1 MHKDHRPACH
11 AFRLEKVKGLPRA
24 RAVFDPLL
32 RPRTQTF
39 AKGFGLLLPTGRIGI
54 CTLDM
59 GCVGIGI
66 IQLHGAD
73 PLNVNWTIIPIVAL
87 GSQTNSRRMHMTA
100 STTDLKSML
109 KDPSLLE
116 TRAYIGGKWV
126 DGEDGTFDVTN
137 PSRGDVVAKVANLS
151 RAQVAGAIAQAE
163 AAQKEWAKWTGKERA
178 AVMRKWF
185 DLMMANQDDL
195 GMILTAEQGKP
206 LAEAKGEIAYG
217 ASFIEF
223 FGEQAKRIYGETIP
237 GHQRDKRITVIK
249 QPIGV
254 AASIT
259 PWNFPNAMITRKAAP
274 ALAAGCAFVAR
285 PAAETPL
292 SAIVMGVLAERAGIP
307 AGVFNVVPSSSSSAI
322 GKEFCEN
329 PAVRKLTFT
338 GSTEVG
344 RILMKQAADQVMKCS
359 MELGGNAPFIVFD
372 DADLDAAVEGAILCK
387 FRNNGQTC
395 VCANRIYV
403 QAGVYDA
410 FAAKLVKAVEK
421 LKVGDGF
428 EEGVALGPLINP
440 AAGEKV
446 KEHIDDAKAK
456 GATIAL
462 GANGAMDGNFLA
474 PTIMTGV
481 TQDMKVAQEE
491 TFGPLAP
498 LFKFDTEDDVI
509 AMANDTIFGLASYFY
524 AKDLSRVYKVAEA
537 LEYGIVGVNTGLIST
552 EVAPFG
558 GVKQSGLGREGSH
571 HGIEDYLEM
580 KYICMSV

>member
-1 MHKDHRPACH
+1 MTD
-11 AFRLEKVKGLPRA
+11 
-24 RAVFDPLL
+24 
-32 RPRTQTF
+32 
-39 AKGFGLLLPTGRIGI
+39 AK
-54 CTLDM
+54 
-59 GCVGIGI
+59 
-66 IQLHGAD
+66 
-73 PLNVNWTIIPIVAL
+73 
-87 GSQTNSRRMHMTA
+87 
-100 STTDLKSML
+100 TDLKSLL

-116 TRAYIGGKWV
+116 TRAYIGGQWV
-126 DGEDGTFDVTN
+126 DGDDGTFDVTN
-137 PSRGDVVAKVANLS
+137 PARGDVIAQVADLS

-163 AAQKEWAKWTGKERA
+163 KAQKDWASWTGKERA

-185 DLMMANQDDL
+185 DLMMENQDDL
-195 GMILTAEQGKP
+195 GTILTAEQGKP
-206 LAEAKGEIAYG
+206 LAEAKGEFAYG

-223 FGEQAKRIYGETIP
+223 FGEEAKRVYGEMIP
-237 GHQRDKRITVIK
+237 GHQRDKRIMVLK

-274 ALAAGCAFVAR
+274 ALAAGCSFVAR

-307 AGVFNVVPSSSSSAI
+307 AGVFNVLPSSSSSAV

-344 RILMKQAADQVMKCS
+344 RILLKQAADQVMKCS

-372 DADLDAAVEGAILCK
+372 DADLDAAVEGAIMCK

-403 QAGVYDA
+403 QAGVYDD
-410 FAAKLVKAVEK
+410 FAVKLKDRVSKM
-421 LKVGDGF
+421 KVGDGL
-428 EEGVALGPLINP
+428 EEGTDLGPLINP
-440 AAGEKV
+440 EASDKV
-446 KEHIDDAKAK
+446 REHIKDAVD
-456 GATIAL
+456 
-462 GANGAMDGNFLA
+462 NGAEIILGNAKDDMGGNFFG
-474 PTIMTGV
+474 PTIVTGV
-481 TQDMKVAQEE
+481 TQDMKVAKEE

-498 LFKFDTEDDVI
+498 LFKFDSVDDVI

-537 LEYGIVGVNTGLIST
+537 LEYGIVGVNTGIIST
-552 EVAPFG
+552 ELAPFG

-580 KYICMSV
+580 KYVCLSV